1 MSSTNHFTYLV
12 LGAGSGGIASAR
24 RAAKHLNAKG
34 KGDRIGIVEV
44 TRPGG
49 TCVNVGCVPKKV
61 MWNTSFIKEMINA
74 APSYGFDFGGQQVK
88 FNWPT
93 IKKAR
98 DEYIKRLNGI
108 YDSNLAKDNIVR
120 INGYGRFSGP
130 KEIQVNGTN
139 GEKYTADHI
148 LIATGGR
155 PTVPDVPGKELG
167 ITSDGFFEL
176 EDLPKSTLVVGAGYI
191 AVELAGVLHSLG
203 SETTMVIRNKQFL
216 RTFDEMLHTTLLKQ
230 MTDDGVKFVTEAS
243 IKSLERDADG
253 KRIIATTNAGVKLP
267 PVECVIWAIGRVP
280 NTDDLGIDKAGIEL
294 TEQSGFIKV
303 DEFQNTNVP
312 GVHAVGDICGNFL
325 LTPVAIA
332 AGRRLSERLFNGKS
346 DLKFEYENVATV
358 VFSHPPIGTVGL
370 TEQEAITKY
379 GTENIKCYNTSFI
392 NMFYSVQVHK
402 VRTSMKLVC
411 LGKEEKVVGLH
422 IIGDG
427 CDEIIQGF
435 AVAVK
440 MGCTKWD
447 LDNTCAIHPTSAE
460 ELVTMV

>member
-1 MSSTNHFTYLV
+1 MSSTTNHFTYLV

-24 RAAKHLNAKG
+24 RAAKYLNPKG
-34 KGDRIGIVEV
+34 KGRIGIIEV
-44 TRPGG
+44 TRSGG

-74 APSYGFDFGGQQVK
+74 APSYGFDFGGQPVK
-88 FNWPT
+88 FNWP
-93 IKKAR
+93 IVKKAR
-98 DEYIKRLNGI
+98 DEYVKRLNGI
-108 YDSNLAKDNIVR
+108 YDNNLAKDDIVR
-120 INGYGRFSGP
+120 ISGYGRFIGP
-130 KEIQVNGTN
+130 KEIQVNGEN

-167 ITSDGFFEL
+167 ITSDEFFEL

-203 SETTMVIRNKQFL
+203 SEITMVIRTKNFL

-230 MTDDGVKFVTEAS
+230 MTDDGVKFVTEAC
-243 IKSLERDADG
+243 IKSLERTEDG
-253 KRIIATTNAGVKLP
+253 KMIIATTNSGERLP
-267 PVECVIWAIGRVP
+267 PVESVIWAIGRVP
-280 NTDDLGIDKAGIEL
+280 NTNDLGIDKAGIEL
-294 TEQSGFIKV
+294 TQQGSFLKV

-312 GVHAVGDICGNFL
+312 GVYAVGDICGNFL

-370 TEQEAITKY
+370 TEQEAITKH
-379 GTENIKCYNTSFI
+379 GAENIKCYNTSFI
-392 NMFYSVQVHK
+392 NMFYSVLVHK

-411 LGKEEKVVGLH
+411 LGKEEKVIGLH

-447 LDNTCAIHPTSAE
+447 LDNTCAIHPTTAE